1 MKDTRDVDKG
11 QKYAWPLFI
20 KKDERAYYNKLA
32 EKAFIRVLK
41 IFTEER
47 YPDYYDQ
54 IIKELDNKN
63 LPWPNHWYTCIWS
76 PD

>member
-1 MKDTRDVDKG
+1 MTPF
-11 QKYAWPLFI
+11 Y
-20 KKDERAYYNKLA
+20 KKDERAHYNKLA

-63 LPWPNHWYTCIWS
+63 LP
-76 PD
+76 